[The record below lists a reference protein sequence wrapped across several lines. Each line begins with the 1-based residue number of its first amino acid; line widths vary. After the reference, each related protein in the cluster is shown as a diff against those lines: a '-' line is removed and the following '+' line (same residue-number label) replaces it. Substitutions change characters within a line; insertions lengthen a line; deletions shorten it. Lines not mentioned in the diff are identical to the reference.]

1 MIMGYIAMKRI
12 FMIFALV
19 LGCAALMSM
28 PSTGFAQDEATDNKA
43 RLAVLD
49 IDMIM
54 TKSDAAKK
62 IREKL
67 DAKRAEYQKEVSGEE
82 EDLRSQMEELSKQKT
97 VLSEDEYDKKRN
109 AFEKEV
115 VSAQRDVHDRI
126 KKLEASYAEAMTNL
140 RKEVVKIV
148 AEMSAS
154 EDIGMVLAR
163 NQVVLVDQ
171 SLDITEAVMKAVNEE
186 ITDIKVNLPE

>member
-1 MIMGYIAMKRI
+1 MRYFIYKIAI
-12 FMIFALV
+12 ALTIILMVNTPV
-19 LGCAALMSM
+19 L
-28 PSTGFAQDEATDNKA
+28 AQDDAAGNKSDTA

-49 IDMIM
+49 IDSIM
-54 TKSDAAKK
+54 TNSDVAKD
-62 IREKL
+62 IRKQL
-67 DAKRAEYQKEVSGEE
+67 DKKREAYQSEVSGEE
-82 EDLRSQMEELSKQKT
+82 EKLRSQMEELSKQKT
-97 VLSEDEYDKKRN
+97 VLSEDEFSKKRE

-115 VSAQRDVHDRI
+115 VSAQRDVQNRI
-126 KKLEASYAEAMTNL
+126 KKLETAYANAMNTL

-171 SLDITEAVMKAVNEE
+171 ELDITEAVMKAVNENIDNISVE
-186 ITDIKVNLPE
+186 IPKE